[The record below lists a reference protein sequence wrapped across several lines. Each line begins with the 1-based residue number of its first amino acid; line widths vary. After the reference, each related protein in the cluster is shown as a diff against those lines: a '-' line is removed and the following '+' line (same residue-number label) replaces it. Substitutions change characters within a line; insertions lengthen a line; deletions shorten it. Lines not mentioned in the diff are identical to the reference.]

1 MIAQLRQRGRQAFE
15 RQDYAAALDIFRRI
29 LAEHPEFADVR
40 HSAGL
45 CLVFLGRPD
54 EALEQIDAALAIN
67 PAYIEAHVNRA
78 LVLQELGRYDEAQ
91 IAFTTAGTF
100 ERQGHPRFQAAET
113 ARLANAHCA
122 VGDLYMEAGAPG
134 EAAAQYWTALELRP
148 GFHDVRNKYALALLA
163 MGRMTEA
170 VDQLRRTLDGNAHFL
185 GARLNLG
192 LALYRQGQRDQAAEE
207 WERCREQQ
215 PGHPQVRAY
224 LTLLG
229 GLKSGE
235 S

>member
-1 MIAQLRQRGRQAFE
+1 MSAQLRHRGRQAFE
-15 RQDYAAALDIFRRI
+15 RQEYAAALDIFQQI
-29 LAEHPEFADVR
+29 LAQHPEFADVR

-45 CLVFLGRPD
+45 CLVFLGRPED
-54 EALEQIDAALAIN
+54 ALEQIDAALAIN

-91 IAFTTAGTF
+91 VAFNTAGTF

-113 ARLANAHCA
+113 ARLANAHGT

-134 EAAAQYWTALELRP
+134 EAATQYWAALELRP
-148 GFHDVRNKYALALLA
+148 GFHDIRNKYALALLA
-163 MGRMTEA
+163 MGRLTEA
-170 VDQLRRTLDGNAHFL
+170 VDQLRRTLAGSPHFI

-192 LALYRQGQRDQAAEE
+192 LALYRQGERDAAAAE
-207 WERCREQQ
+207 WERCRAQQ

-229 GLKSGE
+229 GLQSDE
-235 S
+235 